1 MFSIAI
7 WMIETKLVFTWF
19 CKCCISKINSIEPD
33 PNARTWL
40 QFVLAST
47 THLWPAMHVL
57 HVSHSTPGLLDD
69 FRVLPQRCFLDPWP
83 PSSKTLF
90 MIFLKG
96 LIPLCRFTA
105 DPWQHGSWDERKG
118 QHWNVMYVRFKHTV
132 QGVAL
137 QALGG
142 YLLVPILWLIESFLA
157 IVHVVEPHLKMN
169 FADVLL
175 FHSHS
180 GRLMNGVPQ

>member
-1 MFSIAI
+1 
-7 WMIETKLVFTWF
+7 
-19 CKCCISKINSIEPD
+19 
-33 PNARTWL
+33 
-40 QFVLAST
+40 
-47 THLWPAMHVL
+47 
-57 HVSHSTPGLLDD
+57 
-69 FRVLPQRCFLDPWP
+69 
-83 PSSKTLF
+83 
-90 MIFLKG
+90 
-96 LIPLCRFTA
+96 
-105 DPWQHGSWDERKG
+105 
-118 QHWNVMYVRFKHTV
+118 MYVRFKHTV

-175 FHSHS
+175 FHCHS